1 MYKLRDYQQKSHDA
15 TMEYLKQKKPKPGIV
30 VAPTGSGKS
39 ILIAKLAQ
47 DYNEKVLVL
56 CPSQEILSQNYEKFI
71 SIGGEASIY
80 SASLNSKEIGHVTFA
95 SIGSVKNLGAKF
107 KSLGVNLLATDECL
121 SGETRI
127 ETLEGTIKMS
137 HLFKLMNSGRKFNVK
152 SFNES
157 NGQYEYKPILNIK
170 EYSNRDVVQIE
181 TVSRFKVVCTP
192 NHKFLTNNGW
202 KRADSLVPNE
212 DYFYT
217 SYLNSNYYELSE
229 DQLELMKGSLL
240 GDGGI
245 DRRNNNMFRMRFIH
259 GKQQKDYLYWKA
271 ELLNQS
277 KIMFIEKNG
286 YAQTPAYSFNSTV
299 FFTPKELSSVEKCID
314 SLTPKSLAILWMDDG
329 HLNKNGYGGSLYTC
343 CHDKK
348 MLTKLAL
355 KLNSFGIYDFDIC
368 TGESSST
375 KRELFYLRFRTQG
388 ILDLS
393 SIIHSYV
400 HMNLQYKIHP
410 WSRVTDEAMLYKWDN
425 TKGVPIKPIRKVITT
440 GIKMDVYDI
449 EVKDNH
455 NFILSNDRRGS
466 NTLGIISHNCHL
478 GTDSSGGMFKT
489 FLNALKPEFNLG
501 FTATPFRLKQYNDV
515 TGMKFSQLNML
526 TRTRP
531 KLYSNFIHVTQI
543 QELTVNEFW
552 APIEIENH
560 NLDTSKLF
568 LNSTGAEYN
577 QESIE
582 RVNKAENTNNKIYKR
597 TKELMLE
604 KNSILIFMD
613 NVENCY
619 TMKKALGSLCE
630 VISGETDKKER
641 IRILSDFKVGKIKV
655 VCCFMTLV
663 VGFDFP
669 ALDCVIMGRPTN
681 SLAVFY
687 QIYGRLTRP
696 YEGKKALFID
706 YGGNINKFGRM
717 EDLTIENYEHDGW
730 GVYSGQQL
738 LTGVSMSGPKITKSM
753 LSKGVELEKSL
764 HIPNENLKM
773 NFGKYNGVEIKNLPI
788 HYIKWLF
795 DNEIPLSPDI
805 KVSLLEKIKPT
816 N

>member
-107 KSLGVNLLATDECL
+107 KSLGVNLLATDE
-121 SGETRI
+121 
-127 ETLEGTIKMS
+127 
-137 HLFKLMNSGRKFNVK
+137 
-152 SFNES
+152 
-157 NGQYEYKPILNIK
+157 
-170 EYSNRDVVQIE
+170 
-181 TVSRFKVVCTP
+181 
-192 NHKFLTNNGW
+192 
-202 KRADSLVPNE
+202 A
-212 DYFYT
+212 
-217 SYLNSNYYELSE
+217 
-229 DQLELMKGSLL
+229 
-240 GDGGI
+240 
-245 DRRNNNMFRMRFIH
+245 
-259 GKQQKDYLYWKA
+259 
-271 ELLNQS
+271 
-277 KIMFIEKNG
+277 
-286 YAQTPAYSFNSTV
+286 
-299 FFTPKELSSVEKCID
+299 
-314 SLTPKSLAILWMDDG
+314 
-329 HLNKNGYGGSLYTC
+329 
-343 CHDKK
+343 
-348 MLTKLAL
+348 
-355 KLNSFGIYDFDIC
+355 
-368 TGESSST
+368 
-375 KRELFYLRFRTQG
+375 
-388 ILDLS
+388 
-393 SIIHSYV
+393 
-400 HMNLQYKIHP
+400 
-410 WSRVTDEAMLYKWDN
+410 
-425 TKGVPIKPIRKVITT
+425 
-440 GIKMDVYDI
+440 
-449 EVKDNH
+449 
-455 NFILSNDRRGS
+455 
-466 NTLGIISHNCHL
+466 HL

-489 FLNALKPEFNLG
+489 FLNTLKPEFNLG

-543 QELTVNEFW
+543 QELTSNGFW
-552 APIEIENH
+552 ASIEIENH

-619 TMKKALGSLCE
+619 IMKKALGNLCE

-641 IRILSDFKVGKIKV
+641 NRILTAFKEGKIKV

-687 QIYGRLTRP
+687 QVYGRLTRP

-730 GVYSGQQL
+730 GVYSGEQL
-738 LTGVSMSGPKITKSM
+738 LTGVSMSGPKITKSI
-753 LSKGVELEKSL
+753 LSNGAKREASL
-764 HIPNENLKM
+764 HTPNLDLKM
-773 NFGKYNGVEIKNLPI
+773 NFGKYNGVKIKDLPI
-788 HYIKWLF
+788 HYIKWLL
-795 DNEIPLSPDI
+795 DNEIPLPPDI
-805 KVSLLEKIKPT
+805 KISILEKIKPT